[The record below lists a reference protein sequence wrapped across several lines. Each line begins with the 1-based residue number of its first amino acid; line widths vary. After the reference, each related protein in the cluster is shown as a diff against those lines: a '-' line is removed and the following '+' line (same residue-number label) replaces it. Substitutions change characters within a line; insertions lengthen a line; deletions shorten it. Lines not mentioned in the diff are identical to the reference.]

1 VERVCPDKMSQLMH
15 VRSFPDVDAVR
26 AHMARL
32 AEVLR
37 PRFELVE
44 RRLSEGLGETVCATC
59 TTPRGGYFV
68 SFEGPEGSASRIV
81 ELCRRTGVTLTGA
94 GATWPGDD
102 PRDSNI
108 RIAPSYPTLEELDAA
123 LEVFCACARLVSAQL
138 AAEARGLR

>member
-1 VERVCPDKMSQLMH
+1 
-15 VRSFPDVDAVR
+15 
-26 AHMARL
+26 MARHASIL
-32 AEVLR
+32 A
-37 PRFELVE
+37 PKFALVQAK
-44 RRLSEGLGETVCATC
+44 LHDGLDGLGIARWSD
-59 TTPRGGYFV
+59 PRGGYFV